1 MSESPRIADDNDFES
16 MKRLIDDNEG
26 WNMELSKA
34 KTEVWTRT
42 VDGCNFNMVKMNS
55 RFDDIAPDVVYD
67 VLLDPDYRK
76 DWDSHMLASED
87 IGCLN
92 VNNDIGYYASKYL
105 CMSMWN

>member
-1 MSESPRIADDNDFES
+1 MNESPRIADDNDFES

-55 RFDDIAPDVVYD
+55 RFEDIAPDVVYD

-105 CMSMWN
+105 CIYAWE